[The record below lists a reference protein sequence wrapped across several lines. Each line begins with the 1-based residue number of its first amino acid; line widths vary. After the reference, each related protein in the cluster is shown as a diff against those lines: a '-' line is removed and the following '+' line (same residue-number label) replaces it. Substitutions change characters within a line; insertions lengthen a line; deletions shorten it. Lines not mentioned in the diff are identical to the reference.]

1 MSDTRKSEPK
11 GNRLD
16 SKALFQGD
24 PDMTVN
30 RVPESI
36 ELQPNSVYLIPPGK
50 NLIIE
55 ANLLRLQESQD
66 FFILHS
72 EGVAESFY
80 QETVLQS
87 PAVFPGEKCQVND
100 RVQQRILD
108 LEHQWQHS
116 RENFQ
121 ALIEELQT
129 TNKEQQA
136 SHKELIAANE
146 KLHQVNIEYQAKIEY
161 RAKIQELTQLN
172 NELESTLEKL
182 ENREDEIT
190 KFFQLSLDM
199 LCIADLEGYFKKI
212 TPSFEKILGYS
223 AEELLARPLIDFVHP
238 DDVSATL
245 QEVQKLA
252 EVQHG
257 DWVWSG
263 LSHLRGTCPR
273 LHQTMRCLSSNGD
286 KPSNGGMGI
295 ISSNGEDPTAPHRH
309 NTIGFENRY
318 RRKDGSYRWFKWI
331 ATSNQGKIY
340 AIAQD
345 ITEQKLSQELQ
356 NRQLA
361 AIETASDG
369 IAILNDNKFI
379 YLNQAHLE
387 IFGYSKPEELI
398 GQSWQVLYG
407 REAIAQFERE
417 AFPILLERG
426 QWQGITKAKHRSG
439 HTFDEEVTLTLTSTG
454 DLICVCRDISDR
466 IKIRDCLRES
476 ENRYRY
482 LYQNTPVMLHSI
494 DREGKIISVS
504 NYWLEKMGYTRE
516 EVIGRKSVD
525 FLTPE
530 SRKYAQD
537 VVLPE
542 YFPFAIDRV
551 QHHRSILIQIT
562 IPTFA
567 FS

>member
-1 MSDTRKSEPK
+1 MSDIRKSQPK

-16 SKALFQGD
+16 SKALFQGA
-24 PDMTVN
+24 PDMRVN
-30 RVPESI
+30 RVTESI

-50 NLIIE
+50 NLIVE

-108 LEHQWQHS
+108 LEHQLQHS

-161 RAKIQELTQLN
+161 RAKIQELTRLN
-172 NELESTLEKL
+172 NELKSTLEKL

-245 QEVQKLA
+245 QKVQKLA

-273 LHQTMRCLSSNGD
+273 LHQTMRRLSSLALEWGNGD

-295 ISSNGEDPTAPHRH
+295 RPAPSQPTACTPWQWGIKPRL
-309 NTIGFENRY
+309 
-318 RRKDGSYRWFKWI
+318 
-331 ATSNQGKIY
+331 
-340 AIAQD
+340 AI
-345 ITEQKLSQELQ
+345 S
-356 NRQLA
+356 
-361 AIETASDG
+361 
-369 IAILNDNKFI
+369 
-379 YLNQAHLE
+379 
-387 IFGYSKPEELI
+387 
-398 GQSWQVLYG
+398 
-407 REAIAQFERE
+407 
-417 AFPILLERG
+417 
-426 QWQGITKAKHRSG
+426 
-439 HTFDEEVTLTLTSTG
+439 
-454 DLICVCRDISDR
+454 
-466 IKIRDCLRES
+466 
-476 ENRYRY
+476 
-482 LYQNTPVMLHSI
+482 
-494 DREGKIISVS
+494 
-504 NYWLEKMGYTRE
+504 
-516 EVIGRKSVD
+516 
-525 FLTPE
+525 FL
-530 SRKYAQD
+530 
-537 VVLPE
+537 
-542 YFPFAIDRV
+542 
-551 QHHRSILIQIT
+551 
-562 IPTFA
+562 
-567 FS
+567 